1 MKTSIFMM
9 LASLVA
15 APVAAAS
22 SENDI
27 KPIHHL
33 HHVYRHAQKAIHTEV
48 IQPNATAPAPQE
60 SSPAHRA
67 IHHRT
72 LVARAEAPVPATI
85 FPRRGPS
92 PYPLNY
98 HQTDGLS
105 RNPDDC
111 LKYGCID
118 NGGN

>member
-1 MKTSIFMM
+1 MRTSIFMM

-22 SENDI
+22 SENDV

-33 HHVYRHAQKAIHTEV
+33 HHVYRHAQKAVETEV
-48 IQPNATAPAPQE
+48 IQPNATTPGPRDIGL
-60 SSPAHRA
+60 SLS
-67 IHHRT
+67 
-72 LVARAEAPVPATI
+72 RAEAFATI
-85 FPRRGPS
+85 FAAFPGRGPS
-92 PYPLNY
+92 TYPLNY
-98 HQTDGLS
+98 HETDGLS

>member
-1 MKTSIFMM
+1 MRTSIFMM
-9 LASLVA
+9 LASLAA

-22 SENDI
+22 SENDV

-33 HHVYRHAQKAIHTEV
+33 D
-48 IQPNATAPAPQE
+48 
-60 SSPAHRA
+60 RA

-72 LVARAEAPVPATI
+72 LVTRAEALVPATI
-85 FPRRGPS
+85 FPGRGP
-92 PYPLNY
+92 PYAVNY
-98 HQTDGLS
+98 HETDGLS

>member
-9 LASLVA
+9 LASLAA
-15 APVAAAS
+15 APAAAAS
-22 SENDI
+22 SENDV
-27 KPIHHL
+27 KPIHRL
-33 HHVYRHAQKAIHTEV
+33 HHVYRHAQKAIETEV

-85 FPRRGPS
+85 FPERGPS

>member
-22 SENDI
+22 SENDV

-33 HHVYRHAQKAIHTEV
+33 HHVYRHAQKAIETEV
-48 IQPNATAPAPQE
+48 IQPNATAPAPRCDP
-60 SSPAHRA
+60 SDR
-67 IHHRT
+67 R
-72 LVARAEAPVPATI
+72 LVARAEAPATI
-85 FPRRGPS
+85 FAAFPGRGPS

-98 HQTDGLS
+98 HETDGLS
-105 RNPDDC
+105 RNPGDC